1 MASSSALLKG
11 IDAVLVDPSFFTGS
25 VVAEDAL
32 QAAKLLKQW
41 CIREENNEVVIGSP
55 MNFSVIF
62 KELLYFLVG
71 DVLSTEKRYGSSIS
85 LFGHQVFS
93 YHSGRLSWNKQVL
106 IQPPH
111 STNTF

>member
-1 MASSSALLKG
+1 
-11 IDAVLVDPSFFTGS
+11 
-25 VVAEDAL
+25 
-32 QAAKLLKQW
+32 
-41 CIREENNEVVIGSP
+41 

-93 YHSGRLSWNKQVL
+93 YHSGQLSWNKQVL

-111 STNTF
+111 STNTLLRGGSRNLERVVRFRAKYLGNALIYLTTPIYN